1 MNWQG
6 AEIYNAA
13 STDEIKERVLRENFQ
28 RMGSALSKA
37 NVNLLAYIQKKTQSK
52 YDTGGA
58 WIEIADFSKGV
69 TVSGGLI
76 EINASFSILPVN
88 DNYSLALLVN
98 EDIKIV
104 KHGSGANW
112 QTTAFTFC
120 ESIQAGNMS
129 VKIKLFSTGNIYLNG
144 LNGTTETYSTSEMI
158 IKEYLF

>member
-37 NVNLLAYIQKKTQSK
+37 NVNLLAYIQKKTQSN

-76 EINASFSILPVN
+76 EINASLNMYTHNVDYYI
-88 DNYSLALLVN
+88 ALLVN
-98 EDIKIV
+98 DDVKMIKR
-104 KHGSGANW
+104 GRGADNW
-112 QTTAFTFC
+112 QTVSMTFC

-129 VKIKLFSTGNIYLNG
+129 VKLKISCSG
-144 LNGTTETYSTSEMI
+144 GTVLINATNNTTSSELI
-158 IKEYLF
+158 IKEFLF